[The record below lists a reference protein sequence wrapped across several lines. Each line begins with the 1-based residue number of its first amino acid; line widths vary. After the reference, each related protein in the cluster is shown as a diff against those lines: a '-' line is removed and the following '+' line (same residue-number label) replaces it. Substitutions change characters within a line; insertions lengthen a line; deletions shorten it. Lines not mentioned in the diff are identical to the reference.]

1 MKPRVYIETSV
12 FSYLTARESSSL
24 VGATRQLLT
33 RRWWERRDDYE
44 LFVSEVVIR
53 ECKAGDSE
61 AVDRRLNAVGEIPLL
76 SLTDQAAHIAQLLL
90 TEGIMPSKA
99 AEDALHI
106 AIAAVH
112 KVDFLLS
119 WNFKH
124 IANPVIQAQIAARL
138 SRLGLALPFICPP
151 EELAGEDDE

>member
-12 FSYLTARESSSL
+12 FSYLTARESASL
-24 VGATRQLLT
+24 IGATRQLLT
-33 RRWWERRDDYE
+33 RRWWERRENYT

-53 ECKAGDSE
+53 ECKAGDKE
-61 AVDRRLNAVGEIPLL
+61 AANHRIAAVNDIPLL
-76 SLTDQAAHIAQLLL
+76 SLTDQAADIAKLLL
-90 TEGIMPSKA
+90 SEGIMPTKA

-138 SRLGLALPFICPP
+138 SGLGLALPFICPP
-151 EELAGEDDE
+151 EDLAGEDDE